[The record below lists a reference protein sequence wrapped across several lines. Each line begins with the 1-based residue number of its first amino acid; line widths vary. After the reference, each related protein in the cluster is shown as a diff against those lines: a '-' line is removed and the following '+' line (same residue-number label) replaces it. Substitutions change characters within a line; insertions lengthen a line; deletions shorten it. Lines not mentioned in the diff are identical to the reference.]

1 MRRIGTGCLLA
12 LLIPYIITL
21 VWTGTIRGEAKQPE
35 MISGKKIRLDRD
47 QTSYMDVEE
56 YLIGVVGKQ
65 IPADYGQEALKAQAI
80 IARTYIYKQMGGE
93 SEIMESTLDM
103 DYLEEKQLE
112 ALWGSEGFVESYEQ
126 IQEAV
131 EATQG
136 TVITWEGELID
147 ALFHRASAGQT
158 RNADENHPYL
168 QSVES
173 LRDVEAEN
181 YLSVTSWSAEDF
193 AARISGVKEGVQ
205 VLPEQV
211 PEAIQLIE
219 KEEGGYVKQ
228 IQIGNH
234 TFTGEEI
241 QAALGL
247 SSSCFSLEGYEGQ
260 IRAVCKGIGHG
271 YGMSQYG
278 ARVKAQD
285 GMMAEEILGYYYK
298 NVVVAKG
305 K

>member
-93 SEIMESTLDM
+93 SEIMESALDM

-260 IRAVCKGIGHG
+260 IRVVCKGIGHG